1 MVARLVEFINQQ
13 HGTAFARHGRY
24 RTGEQGAFAVSE
36 ANGDRVR
43 RLVLKWW
50 PGTEIPD
57 NLRQAAAITARL
69 RTVGYPAPRYQLLGV
84 AQPLQVVYSLQE
96 ELPGTPLE
104 GRLDRPLL
112 DRLLELNALQRK
124 QAIPPFGTWPK
135 PVDDPVLHGGD
146 GYCLLDPLRSY
157 SAATATL
164 LDVVQQLVITGM
176 GEPSPTADVVHFDFQ
191 GSNILVDREEISGV
205 VDWEGSCSG
214 DRAFDLATLFF
225 YAGASEEA
233 EADQIER
240 LWRLLVA
247 ETGPRLLGVYL
258 AHLILRQI
266 DWSIRFHDREAVAH
280 WLGHTDDVLRRLS
293 ALTEA
298 DGSV

>member
-13 HGTAFARHGRY
+13 HGTAFAPHGRY
-24 RTGEQGAFAVSE
+24 PTGEQGAFAVSE
-36 ANGDRVR
+36 ANGDCVR
-43 RLVLKWW
+43 RLVLKWG
-50 PGTEIPD
+50 PGTEIPG
-57 NLRQAAAITARL
+57 NLRQAAAIAARL
-69 RTVGYPAPRYQLLGV
+69 RTVGYPAPRYRLLGV

-135 PVDDPVLHGGD
+135 PVADPVLHGGD

-164 LDVVQQLVITGM
+164 LDVVQRLVITGM
-176 GEPSPTADVVHFDFQ
+176 GEPSPTADAVHFDFQ

-258 AHLILRQI
+258 AHLILRQV
-266 DWSIRFHDREAVAH
+266 DWSIRFHDGESVAH
-280 WLGHTDDVLRRLS
+280 WLGHTDDVLRRLL